1 MSSSAPDS
9 PDHPSQSTVIAN
21 SPFELG
27 RASAEIGLPQAEL
40 PQLRKPGA
48 TRRLDGVL
56 HDAGEELD
64 AAGAAANE
72 CAAETS
78 AQAQLR
84 KRPPSVWATE
94 ADLAQTTGGAATKG
108 SEYDESPIVLPGQT
122 LSDASQRELQRM
134 LASLRDDPP
143 PPPRSSAD
151 GPNCVE
157 CAVGVRERKMPGC
170 EHIMLCGACADEAA
184 AWVRRHPAS
193 VRAQAA
199 AQLSRIECGVCAD

>member
-1 MSSSAPDS
+1 MRSSVPDS
-9 PDHPSQSTVIAN
+9 PEQPSQSTVIAN
-21 SPFELG
+21 SPSELG
-27 RASAEIGLPQAEL
+27 RVSEEIGDDLRQPKL
-40 PQLRKPGA
+40 PQLRRPGA
-48 TRRLDGVL
+48 TRRLDTVL

-64 AAGAAANE
+64 ASG
-72 CAAETS
+72 AAETS

-170 EHIMLCGACADEAA
+170 EHIMLCAACAKEADKWVRGHPPEARAGAA
-184 AWVRRHPAS
+184 AE
-193 VRAQAA
+193 
-199 AQLSRIECGVCAD
+199 LSRFECAVCAA